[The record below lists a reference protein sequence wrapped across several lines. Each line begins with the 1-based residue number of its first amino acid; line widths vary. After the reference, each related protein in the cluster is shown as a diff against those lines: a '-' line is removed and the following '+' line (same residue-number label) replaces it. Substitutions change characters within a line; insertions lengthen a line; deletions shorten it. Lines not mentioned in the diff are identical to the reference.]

1 MASDIAEKIVDI
13 AEERDSQKEF
23 IVAQM
28 RYDYPDCPN
37 ASRCVIGRRT
47 GCASSGHKLDN
58 CEDYRETSLEEL
70 LNIGW
75 RIERQFVV
83 SKTITLNAS
92 RAKCEEVLIDVQH
105 FIMSKTRQPAD

>member
-1 MASDIAEKIVDI
+1 MASDIAEKIMDI

-28 RYDYPDCPN
+28 RYDYPDSPN
-37 ASRCVIGRRT
+37 ASRCVIGCRT
-47 GCASSGHKLDN
+47 GGHKLDN
-58 CEDYRETSLEEL
+58 CEDYRQTSLEEL

-75 RIERQFVV
+75 RIEREFVV

-92 RAKCEEVLIDVQH
+92 KAKCEEVLVNVQH